1 MGEYSEEKQGLY
13 VHPIN
18 SLLFFNYA
26 YGPGPIKKPPALQR
40 PSRYYEEK
48 EKNCPIFIFT
58 ILLNFLWKRSES
70 ILCFFDFLRFVSL
83 QEA

>member
-48 EKNCPIFIFT
+48 EKKLPNIYFYDIIKFS
-58 ILLNFLWKRSES
+58 LEKVRKYFMFL
-70 ILCFFDFLRFVSL
+70 
-83 QEA
+83 